1 MELLEQR
8 IRSEGVV
15 KPGGVLKVD
24 AFLNHQMDVALFS
37 AMGAEWKRLFAGA
50 PINKILTIEASGIG
64 IACLA
69 AQYFGVPVLFAKKG
83 RSLNVDGEL
92 YVSQVYSFTH
102 QTTSEVYVSR
112 KFLRRQDRVLILDD
126 FLANGKALTALFD
139 LVRQA
144 GAEAVGAG
152 IVIEKGF
159 QGGGDRLRAEG
170 RRIESLAIID
180 EMAPGSIRFR

>member
-1 MELLEQR
+1 MQDENEALLSAALTGGDLE
-8 IRSEGVV
+8 SALTASHTLKGVC
-15 KPGGVLKVD
+15 GNLS
-24 AFLNHQMDVALFS
+24 M
-37 AMGAEWKRLFAGA
+37 
-50 PINKILTIEASGIG
+50 
-64 IACLA
+64 
-69 AQYFGVPVLFAKKG
+69 
-83 RSLNVDGEL
+83 
-92 YVSQVYSFTH
+92 
-102 QTTSEVYVSR
+102 
-112 KFLRRQDRVLILDD
+112 
-126 FLANGKALTALFD
+126 TALFD